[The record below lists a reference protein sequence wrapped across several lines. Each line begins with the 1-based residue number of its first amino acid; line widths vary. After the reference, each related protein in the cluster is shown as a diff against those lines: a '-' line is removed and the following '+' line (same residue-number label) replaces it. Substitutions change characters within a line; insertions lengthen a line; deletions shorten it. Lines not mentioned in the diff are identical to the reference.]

1 MQANITE
8 PAQPHRRVAA
18 RTANPNGASLHQNQ
32 PPHVSLRRGLP
43 IASKTPCR
51 ATQNKGVS
59 DASHS
64 YLIEDQKCG
73 SAGPRIPREDSYSA
87 VLAHGPTFL
96 ASRAQSAASRM
107 VSPRWNK
114 LMLWQSYGLRC
125 SFAVWR
131 AGPNWIGGETR

>member
-8 PAQPHRRVAA
+8 PVPPNPRLRPAPL
-18 RTANPNGASLHQNQ
+18 TPNGASLRQNQ